1 MRPRLVVAALI
12 AGALTS
18 ALLALLLAQPSR
30 SQAGGQAQLSVAAFA
45 TVASVL
51 MSPRCQNCHTL
62 TEFPRQGDVTAIRIF
77 SMCGAEARTA
87 GAPGLPCS
95 TCHGQSNN
103 AASGVPGAAE
113 TWRLAP
119 VSMGWE
125 GLSATELCRHLKD
138 PLHNGHRDGTEII
151 DHLKSPLVMWS
162 WSPDTDP
169 RKRPR
174 SVPPIAYA
182 DFISAAE
189 TWVKTGAACPQITL
203 ARCCDQQKVPV
214 CG

>member
-30 SQAGGQAQLSVAAFA
+30 AQAGGQAQLSVAAFA

-62 TEFPRQGDVTAIRIF
+62 TEFPRQGDDRHPHLFNLRRGSAD
-77 SMCGAEARTA
+77 S

-138 PLHNGHRDGTEII
+138 PLHNGHRNGTEII

-162 WSPDTDP
+162 WSPGTDP
-169 RKRPR
+169 RERPR

-189 TWVKTGAACPQITL
+189 TWVKTGAACPQ
-203 ARCCDQQKVPV
+203 
-214 CG
+214 